1 MSNGSNC
8 AVASDQIVSAR
19 NVTKQPT
26 AMHAALADSISFV
39 ALALAAMSL
48 AAMSGSA
55 MAQSAEP
62 TPAQNTAPA
71 ETVPQLPPVTV
82 ESDEQPN
89 TEAGPQ
95 PKPAAENATLPPK
108 VAAKPKRVAT
118 SPPKPAPAAPVETFE
133 PVEATSAVQAE
144 PMTTSTT
151 GQGRG
156 GPSGV
161 DGYQATRSSSATKTD
176 TPLRDVPQS
185 ATVVTKELVKDQGSK
200 DLNSALRYVPGIHV
214 QQGEGH
220 RDAITIRGQTTTAD
234 FYTDGVRDDVQYFR
248 DIYNIDVIEVLKGPN
263 AMIFGRGGGGGIVNR
278 VTKKAEFES
287 IREGAVTFGSFDT
300 KRATVDVGAALTQD
314 FAVRVN
320 GVYENSGG
328 FRDFYELERYGFNP
342 TVTANLSD
350 ATRLRVS
357 YEYFSDNRTVDRG
370 VPAFRGS
377 GPTGTEASPLRP
389 SRPARSTF
397 FGDPSLS
404 YSEFE
409 GHIVT
414 ATIDHKFDNGLHLR
428 NHTSYG
434 DYDKFYANAFA
445 NGSATGPAGAEQVAI
460 AAYYNDTDRQS
471 FFNQTDLTARLDH
484 GDGIRHTIVVG
495 TEIGR
500 QDTLQFRYDA
510 RFSPGNTTSVNVPF
524 ANPTTKLSNFTFS
537 ALQNNAINDTQLT
550 TASAYIQDQLEI
562 TKYFQII
569 GGLRFERF
577 DLDYTNQF
585 DGSQF
590 SRVDEEVS
598 PRLGFVFKPIEPVSI
613 YLSHSKSFL
622 PYSGDQF
629 ASLTASTASLS
640 PEAFINNEFGFK
652 WDVLPR
658 LALTGALYQLDRE
671 NTLVTVG
678 PGVSEQVGLTRTE
691 GGELA
696 LTGYMTDVWQMS
708 VGYGYQ
714 DAVIVD
720 AGTSSTT
727 GNLVPMVP
735 KHIFS
740 MWNRYQFTD
749 WFGAGLGVIH
759 STEFFPS
766 ADNTVVVPGYTRLDA
781 ALFVKLDDQWQAQLN
796 VENVL
801 DDTYFISAH
810 NNNNISYGSPRAFYL
825 TVTNKF

>member
-1 MSNGSNC
+1 MTNELCS
-8 AVASDQIVSAR
+8 ASQRKNHEFRFLSQRTTSRSLLALSVSLFAL
-19 NVTKQPT
+19 T
-26 AMHAALADSISFV
+26 ALATTNG
-39 ALALAAMSL
+39 ALAQDATPPPADGANAAE
-48 AAMSGSA
+48 AG
-55 MAQSAEP
+55 AE
-62 TPAQNTAPA
+62 
-71 ETVPQLPPVTV
+71 LPPVTV
-82 ESDEQPN
+82 ETAPEPEQ
-89 TEAGPQ
+89 Q
-95 PKPAAENATLPPK
+95 SAT
-108 VAAKPKRVAT
+108 
-118 SPPKPAPAAPVETFE
+118 PPKPQAQSAPSPIKAKKVRAATQRPANPTPAAATEVAVEDYVPVESSTE
-133 PVEATSAVQAE
+133 AAGGPV
-144 PMTTSTT
+144 TTSTT

-161 DGYQATRSSSATKTD
+161 DGYQATRSINATKTD

-185 ATVVTKELVKDQGSK
+185 ATVVTKELAKDQGSK

-220 RDAITIRGQTTTAD
+220 RDAITVRGQSTTAD

-263 AMIFGRGGGGGIVNR
+263 AMIFGRGGGGGVVNR
-278 VTKKAEFES
+278 VTKKAEFEP
-287 IREGAVTFGSFDT
+287 IREAAVTFGSFDT
-300 KRATVDVGAALTQD
+300 KRATVDVGGALTND

-320 GVYENSGG
+320 GMYENSGG

-342 TVTANLSD
+342 TVTAKLSD
-350 ATRLRVS
+350 ATRLRLS
-357 YEYFSDNRTVDRG
+357 YEYFSDDRTVDRG
-370 VPAFRGS
+370 VPSFRGT
-377 GPTGTEASPLRP
+377 GPAGTVDDPLRP
-389 SRPARSTF
+389 SRPSRSTF

-414 ATIDHKFDNGLHLR
+414 ATLDHKFDSGLHLR

-434 DYDKFYANAFA
+434 DYDKFYSNAFA
-445 NGSATGPAGAEQVAI
+445 NGPATGPAGAEQVAI
-460 AAYYNDTDRQS
+460 AAYFNDTDRQS
-471 FFNQTDLTARLDH
+471 FFNQTDLTARIDH

-500 QDTLQFRYDA
+500 QDTLQFRFDA
-510 RFSPGNTTSVNVPF
+510 RFNPGNTSTVNVPF
-524 ANPTTKLSNFTFS
+524 ANPTTNLSNFTFS
-537 ALQNNAINDTQLT
+537 ALQNNAINDTELT

-585 DGSQF
+585 NGDEF

-598 PRLGFVFKPIEPVSI
+598 PRLGFVFKPIEPLSI
-613 YLSHSKSFL
+613 YVSHSKSFL

-629 ASLTASTASLS
+629 NSINAQTADLS
-640 PEAFINNEFGFK
+640 PEEFINNEIGFK

-658 LALTGALYQLDRE
+658 LAFTGALYQLDRE

-678 PGVSEQVGLTRTE
+678 AGVSEQVGLTRTE
-691 GGELA
+691 GGELS
-696 LTGYMTDVWQMS
+696 LTGYVTDEWQIS

-714 DAVIVD
+714 DAVIVN
-720 AGTSSTT
+720 AGTSTTT
-727 GNLVPMVP
+727 GNVVPMVP
-735 KHIFS
+735 QHIFS

-749 WFGAGLGVIH
+749 WLGAGLGVIH

-781 ALFVKLDDQWQAQLN
+781 ALFMKLDDQWQAQLN
-796 VENVL
+796 IENVL
-801 DDTYFISAH
+801 DDKYFISAH

-825 TVTNKF
+825 TVTNNF